1 MKGIEEL
8 ITRVVD
14 SVNEEEVV
22 SFASD
27 IARIPSFTGEETALA
42 RWLQKFFEERG
53 YEVEMQEVPPHKGNF
68 QPVARLSGSGGGKD
82 LMFNGHMDVE
92 PLFLDCKDPWTP
104 KRVGNR
110 LEGWGLFNMKG
121 GVAAMIMAAEAVRKV
136 GVKLKGDIIVCPV
149 VGELRSGTGTMHL
162 IDKGV
167 TADAAI
173 VPEPYCCHDIN
184 TVTCGCVDFVINTK
198 GRFALGALDSP
209 FGGEGRAIDALQK
222 MLKILDALNKMKMT
236 HKPWSKVPGAP
247 LVYCGAIRAGRG
259 RDHSMRSYYIN
270 VDFCT
275 AIINVCTVLGQTPD
289 TVLKDVKRTIEKLRE
304 EDPDIIYEIEAPPD
318 PKYYASDMYMPPIDA
333 PIDMPIIQAIK
344 RNYKRVTGDEIRSVG
359 VPSIIPSDHT
369 ILYANGIPAVCIG
382 PTGGWIH
389 EPGVRHYQYVN
400 IDEMVLAT
408 KVLAATAVDFCNSEK

>member
-14 SVNEEEVV
+14 SVKEEEVV
-22 SFASD
+22 SFASE
-27 IARIPSFTGEETALA
+27 ITRIPSFTGEETALA

-68 QPVARLSGSGGGKD
+68 QPVARLRGSGGGKD

-110 LEGWGLFNMKG
+110 LEGWGLENMKG
-121 GVAAMIMAAEAVRKV
+121 GVAAMIMAAEAVRKA

-149 VGELRSGTGTMHL
+149 LGELRAGTGTRHL
-162 IDKGV
+162 IKKGV

-184 TVTCGCVDFVINTK
+184 TVTCGGVPFAINTK
-198 GRFALGALDSP
+198 GRFSMHEDFTP
-209 FGGEGRAIDALQK
+209 RGGQAIDALQK
-222 MLKILDALNKMKMT
+222 MLKILDALDEMKMT
-236 HKPWSKVPGAP
+236 YKPWSKVPEAP
-247 LVYCGAIRAGRG
+247 TVYCGAIRAGRG
-259 RDHSMRSYYIN
+259 RNHSTRSAYFN

-275 AIINVCTVLGQTPD
+275 ALIDVATVPGQTPN

-304 EDPDIIYEIEAPPD
+304 EDPDIIYEIEFPQD
-318 PKYYASDMYMPPIDA
+318 PKYYAADTYMPPMDA
-333 PIDMPIIQAIK
+333 PVDMPIIQAIK

-359 VPSIIPSDHT
+359 VPDIIPSDHA

-382 PTGGWIH
+382 PTGDWVH
-389 EPGVRHYQYVN
+389 EPGVRHYQYIN
-400 IDEMVLAT
+400 IDEMVLTT
-408 KVLAATAVDFCNSEK
+408 KVFAATAVDFCSSEK